1 MKRMKQQR
9 RQSTESMR
17 STRGSSRGSR
27 SEVPD
32 MRMARRGSRALSE
45 SSQKLAKLPRVDPK
59 ILERI
64 EVVCGCMRETVVSDC
79 AAAMFYN
86 DRLVMAVLLALR
98 VCLSELHSK
107 DINDEANTTEA
118 MTVFFTMSKKPLA
131 GDALDNPYP
140 EWLSNGIY
148 WAVLQLS
155 KIRRG
160 SELGNVIDCLEEF
173 KAVIEAP
180 DVVSAGLPEP
190 WAGHLNPIER
200 WILLQALRPSLAVA
214 VAKRLVAEVLGSNF
228 TLTTPPIPELIRES
242 EPTRPILFLLPNPS
256 ALAEANQAIASVL
269 GKAMVVSINGS
280 NDLQAANLIRTCKHH
295 QTPVLIGSLHLS
307 ASFEANFLG
316 TLLNKM
322 AEEADQVI
330 DDLDEGG
337 QSYSGEKRSN
347 FRVILTAIM
356 HNAPGFGTSHISAS
370 TNPGYPVGR
379 EPTLPVGHFT
389 RDMLGTCCKILLEPP
404 KSTRDHFVH
413 SVKLLN
419 SVVPEGMSEHRLR
432 PLIFSI
438 AFLHSCLSQR
448 SQGGDSGFNAPILLS
463 RDDLVF
469 TFHSCIEHTL
479 GTKVE
484 AQADAANINK
494 RVKKVAKAVLPWS
507 EFDRLCRAMCVGSHV
522 GDEWDRPTLALLLS
536 RTMQAFSV
544 AEEGDIAVR
553 DSSMDGAVDLGSLG
567 SLAFEVDKRGYP
579 VPLADVLQKV
589 CTVWDLDDGALLAPS
604 DSSFEI
610 LPGLALSH
618 SISELQHNRRRR
630 EVNQFDRANM
640 VVDEFQERLPR
651 ALEVPTTTSRSS
663 LFLHFLVREVTG
675 MNALLYRMQETL
687 HHLESAIQGRAQVD
701 YDLER
706 VIHSLG
712 HDHVPSEWLKAGHP
726 STRSLAA
733 WFSDLVQRTEM
744 LDNWIQRYDR
754 SDDQGLALP
763 PIVWMGG
770 LASPRGFIATLTAF
784 YAQHNHWPVHS
795 VGIVMEVT
803 DKSNDLREECSA
815 IQTGAMS
822 QFASSAHV
830 ANGVFISGLH
840 LVKGKWDV
848 NAGQLAPA
856 LPSDPPAE
864 MPVVLLKVVP
874 LDEGGK
880 DVLQAY
886 PPPHRVGFL
895 ACPVYR
901 TRARSDKIPVPTA
914 LVSLSARE
922 INCTKTNVA
931 HRGDAEVEGFT
942 NGSAARATAS
952 NRGNFVFI
960 ASLNT
965 LEDQER
971 WLHASTRIVLD
982 PWSGI

>member
-1 MKRMKQQR
+1 
-9 RQSTESMR
+9 
-17 STRGSSRGSR
+17 
-27 SEVPD
+27 
-32 MRMARRGSRALSE
+32 
-45 SSQKLAKLPRVDPK
+45 
-59 ILERI
+59 
-64 EVVCGCMRETVVSDC
+64 MRETVVSDC

-295 QTPVLIGSLHLS
+295 QIVSINGSNDLQASNLIRTCKHHQTPVLIGSLHLS

-404 KSTRDHFVH
+404 KSHFPPPHLPGTRDHFVH

-469 TFHSCIEHTL
+469 TFHRRVTL
-479 GTKVE
+479 
-484 AQADAANINK
+484 N
-494 RVKKVAKAVLPWS
+494 P
-507 EFDRLCRAMCVGSHV
+507 
-522 GDEWDRPTLALLLS
+522 
-536 RTMQAFSV
+536 
-544 AEEGDIAVR
+544 
-553 DSSMDGAVDLGSLG
+553 
-567 SLAFEVDKRGYP
+567 
-579 VPLADVLQKV
+579 
-589 CTVWDLDDGALLAPS
+589 
-604 DSSFEI
+604 
-610 LPGLALSH
+610 
-618 SISELQHNRRRR
+618 
-630 EVNQFDRANM
+630 
-640 VVDEFQERLPR
+640 
-651 ALEVPTTTSRSS
+651 
-663 LFLHFLVREVTG
+663 
-675 MNALLYRMQETL
+675 
-687 HHLESAIQGRAQVD
+687 
-701 YDLER
+701 
-706 VIHSLG
+706 
-712 HDHVPSEWLKAGHP
+712 
-726 STRSLAA
+726 
-733 WFSDLVQRTEM
+733 
-744 LDNWIQRYDR
+744 
-754 SDDQGLALP
+754 
-763 PIVWMGG
+763 
-770 LASPRGFIATLTAF
+770 
-784 YAQHNHWPVHS
+784 
-795 VGIVMEVT
+795 
-803 DKSNDLREECSA
+803 
-815 IQTGAMS
+815 
-822 QFASSAHV
+822 
-830 ANGVFISGLH
+830 
-840 LVKGKWDV
+840 
-848 NAGQLAPA
+848 
-856 LPSDPPAE
+856 
-864 MPVVLLKVVP
+864 
-874 LDEGGK
+874 
-880 DVLQAY
+880 
-886 PPPHRVGFL
+886 
-895 ACPVYR
+895 
-901 TRARSDKIPVPTA
+901 
-914 LVSLSARE
+914 
-922 INCTKTNVA
+922 KT
-931 HRGDAEVEGFT
+931 
-942 NGSAARATAS
+942 
-952 NRGNFVFI
+952 
-960 ASLNT
+960 
-965 LEDQER
+965 
-971 WLHASTRIVLD
+971 
-982 PWSGI
+982 